1 MRRPSPRRGALLLVL
16 ALAAAACG
24 RGTPDTRVLN
34 FDPEGSTGA
43 LTSGW
48 SGFEKTEAGDTF
60 VWAQAREAK
69 ASLLAAG
76 VAERLVRFRAWPYRY
91 PGAPPQSVAVSV
103 NGVKLPTV
111 TLADGPRVYSV
122 TSPGSAWRPGLNVLT
137 FEFAYA
143 EAPKDREPGNG
154 DTRTLAVAFDWLEV
168 LPVVREGMR
177 RS

>member
-1 MRRPSPRRGALLLVL
+1 MRTPSPTFAAPVL
-16 ALAAAACG
+16 ALALAVGSCG
-24 RGTPDTRVLN
+24 PGPADTRFLN
-34 FDPEGSTGA
+34 FDAEGSTGA

-48 SGFEKTEAGDTF
+48 SGFEKTESGDTF

-69 ASLLAAG
+69 LGLLASG
-76 VAERLVRFRAWPYRY
+76 VAERLVRFRAWPFRY
-91 PGAPPQSVAVSV
+91 AGAPPQTVTISV

-111 TLADGPRVYSV
+111 TLGEGPRVYSV
-122 TSPGSAWRPGLNVLT
+122 TSPGSAWKPGLNVLS

-143 EAPKDREPGNG
+143 EAPKDREPGNA
-154 DTRTLAVAFDWLEV
+154 DARTLAAAFDWIEV